1 VRMLIRLPCPSPVV
15 IFIGALWHA
24 LIFDFHAAIAR
35 RIQRHKTRPGAV
47 GVAVGITVRDEA
59 GCPRG
64 AGDFLQLVQVGA
76 QVAISTI
83 NTILT
88 AVFLHAMGF
97 PFKNF
102 LILTTFVCG
111 LIPIIGNV
119 ISNIAIVSAG
129 LTISVQL
136 ATFGLGYLVVI
147 HKLEYILNSRI
158 VGSSI
163 DTPMWM
169 TLLGLIVGEA
179 MMGVPGVLLAPAL
192 LHYVRAELRAIPTR

>member
-1 VRMLIRLPCPSPVV
+1 
-15 IFIGALWHA
+15 
-24 LIFDFHAAIAR
+24 
-35 RIQRHKTRPGAV
+35 
-47 GVAVGITVRDEA
+47 
-59 GCPRG
+59 
-64 AGDFLQLVQVGA
+64 
-76 QVAISTI
+76 
-83 NTILT
+83 
-88 AVFLHAMGF
+88 
-97 PFKNF
+97 
-102 LILTTFVCG
+102 
-111 LIPIIGNV
+111 IPIIGNV